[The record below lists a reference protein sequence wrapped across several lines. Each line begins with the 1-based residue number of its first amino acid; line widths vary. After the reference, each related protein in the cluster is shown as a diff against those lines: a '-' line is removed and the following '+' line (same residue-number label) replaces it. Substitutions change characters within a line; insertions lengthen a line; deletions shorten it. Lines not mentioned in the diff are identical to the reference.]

1 MISVGTAISMTRWNS
16 KGGMTTMTKTLPLW
30 AALLFGVICGAVIGT
45 IVAAFYLTLALKT
58 GFGSFDML
66 ALWKASAGTR
76 SAHPEAFK
84 VGFGAVGFGAIGLG
98 ALALAWT
105 WKKERD
111 DYGSAHWQTKAELKK
126 NDMQQA
132 PGKGF
137 VCGKLGAPTSKA
149 EFISSTTIPHVMM
162 VAPTR
167 AGKGVGFVIPNLLS
181 FAGSVVVLDVKGENF
196 EKTARLR
203 ALNGDEVYRF
213 SPFDWANAT
222 HRYNP
227 LARIAKAPSFAQRFT
242 EVSILADLFL
252 DKDNKT
258 LDTFSEAGKS
268 IFVAACLLAIQRGTP
283 NLGEVN
289 KIVAGGEYKNAQYK
303 TYADEAEEDILR
315 ELWTNAASAS
325 SRLLTSNIQAL
336 MTAGLKQWDN
346 PAVRSATEASDF
358 DFSTFRKTPQSLY
371 IAVSE
376 DHIATL
382 APLLRLMFADLI
394 ASIRLNEPGPDEPWP
409 VMMMIDEFQ
418 QMGAM
423 PYLERAIHSLASYG
437 GRVAMIAQSLASLDR
452 IYGPEGRESLENGAG
467 LKLYITPRDQR
478 TVKEVSAAVG
488 STTREAV
495 TKMYGRNK
503 GILGATSTSARLE
516 ERPLLSETEARL
528 MDPDEVIILA
538 SPQHPIKA
546 SRIKYYDDPFFKQML
561 ARQEGKPFPYP
572 PSVQGVGP
580 WGSEG
585 GDEAGAD
592 EQAKPAERAPV
603 RDRSQRR
610 EARAMSVRTMEA
622 GRGQPEPEMLEREA
636 DLPKEWEAALD
647 RQEDFIE
654 ELLGG

>member
-1 MISVGTAISMTRWNS
+1 MN
-16 KGGMTTMTKTLPLW
+16 KTIPLW
-30 AALLFGVICGAVIGT
+30 AALPFGAICGAILGT
-45 IVAAFYLTLALKT
+45 IVASFYLTLALRT
-58 GFGSFDML
+58 GFGNFDML
-66 ALWKASAGTR
+66 AVWNASAGLR
-76 SAHPEAFK
+76 GAHPEAFK
-84 VGFGAVGFGAIGLG
+84 VAYGAVGFGSLGLG
-98 ALALAWT
+98 GLALTWT

-111 DYGSAHWQTKAELKK
+111 DYGSAHWQTKPELMK
-126 NDMQQA
+126 NDMLHK
-132 PGKGF
+132 PGEGF
-137 VCGKLGAPTSKA
+137 VCGKLGLPKSKGG
-149 EFISSTTIPHVMM
+149 FISSAAIPHVMM

-167 AGKGVGFVIPNLLS
+167 AGKGVGFVIPNLMA

-196 EKTARLR
+196 EKTSRLR

-213 SPFDWANAT
+213 SPFDWANST

-227 LARIAKAPSFAQRFT
+227 LSRISKAPTFAQRFT

-268 IFVAACLLAIQRGTP
+268 IFVAACLLAIQRGTA

-303 TYADEAEEDILR
+303 TYADEAEEAILR

-346 PAVRSATEASDF
+346 PAVRSATQGSDF
-358 DFSTFRKTPQSLY
+358 DFATFRKTPQSLY

-394 ASIRLNEPGPDEPWP
+394 ASIRLKEPGPDEPWP

-495 TKMYGRNK
+495 TRMYGRNK

-528 MDPDEVIILA
+528 MYPDEVIILA

-546 SRIKYYDDPFFKQML
+546 QRIKYYDDPLFKAMDAKQK
-561 ARQEGKPFPYP
+561 GKEFPYP
-572 PSVQGVGP
+572 PSVEGVGP
-580 WGSEG
+580 WGVG
-585 GDEAGAD
+585 GDEDRAQGANDTAGRP
-592 EQAKPAERAPV
+592 PA
-603 RDRSQRR
+603 RDRAERR
-610 EARAMSVRTMEA
+610 EARGMRVMAEGVEMEQLPA
-622 GRGQPEPEMLEREA
+622 PETLEREA
-636 DLPKEWEAALD
+636 DVPKAWDRTLD
-647 RQEDFIE
+647 MREDVIE
-654 ELLGG
+654 ELLGE

>member
-1 MISVGTAISMTRWNS
+1 MKPI
-16 KGGMTTMTKTLPLW
+16 PLW
-30 AALLFGVICGAVIGT
+30 AAVPFGLICGTLLGT
-45 IVAAFYLTLALKT
+45 IVASIYLALALRT
-58 GFGSFDML
+58 GFGQFDMF
-66 ALWKASAGTR
+66 AVWRAGAGLR
-76 SAHPEAFK
+76 LAHPDAFK
-84 VGFGAVGFGAIGLG
+84 VAFGAVGFGALGLG
-98 ALALAWT
+98 VLAAAWT
-105 WKKERD
+105 WKREQD
-111 DYGSAHWQTKAELKK
+111 DYGSAHWQTKAELRK
-126 NDMQQA
+126 NGMLQG
-132 PGKGF
+132 PGTGF
-137 VCGKLGAPTSKA
+137 VCGKLGKPKSKS
-149 EFISSTTIPHVMM
+149 EFISSTEIPHVMM

-196 EKTARLR
+196 DKTSRLR
-203 ALNGDEVYRF
+203 ALNGDEVFRF
-213 SPFDWANAT
+213 NPFDWANST

-227 LARIAKAPSFAQRFT
+227 LARIAAYPNFAQQFT

-283 NLGEVN
+283 TLGEVN
-289 KIVAGGEYKNAQYK
+289 KIVSAGDYKNAQYSA
-303 TYADEAEEDILR
+303 YAEEAKEEVVR

-358 DFSTFRKTPQSLY
+358 DFGQFRRKPHSLY
-371 IAVSE
+371 IVVSE

-394 ASIRLNEPGPDEPWP
+394 ASLRLNEPGTDEPWP

-437 GRVAMIAQSLASLDR
+437 GRVAMIAQSLAALDR
-452 IYGPEGRESLENGAG
+452 IYGSEGRESLENGAG

-478 TVKEVSAAVG
+478 TVREVSAAVG

-495 TKMYGRNK
+495 TRMYGRNK

-528 MDPDEVIILA
+528 LDPDEVIILA

-546 SRIKYYDDPFFKQML
+546 QRIKYYDDPMFKGMVEQ
-561 ARQEGKPFPYP
+561 QEGRGYPYP
-572 PSVQGVGP
+572 PSVEGVGP
-580 WGSEG
+580 WADG
-585 GDEAGAD
+585 GDDGDVDEEQEAASTL
-592 EQAKPAERAPV
+592 
-603 RDRSQRR
+603 RSRR
-610 EARAMSVRTMEA
+610 RQARAMRAVAAKSNA
-622 GRGQPEPEMLEREA
+622 DDLQPEDMDRDDGVP
-636 DLPKEWEAALD
+636 PEWEQVLD
-647 RQEDFIE
+647 RQESFIE
-654 ELLGG
+654 DLLGE

>member
-1 MISVGTAISMTRWNS
+1 MNKS
-16 KGGMTTMTKTLPLW
+16 LPPWL
-30 AALLFGVICGAVIGT
+30 AFPFGAFCGAIIGT
-45 IVAAFYLTLALKT
+45 VVAGFYLTLALKV
-58 GFGSFDML
+58 GLANFDMMTV
-66 ALWKASAGTR
+66 WTASAITR
-76 SAHPEAFK
+76 AAHPEAFQVAFGT
-84 VGFGAVGFGAIGLG
+84 VGFGVLGLG
-98 ALALAWT
+98 GLALAWT
-105 WKKERD
+105 WKQTRD
-111 DYGSAHWQTKAELKK
+111 DYGSAHWQTKAELRK
-126 NDMQQA
+126 NDMLQD
-132 PGKGF
+132 PGQGF
-137 VCGKLGAPTSKA
+137 VCGKLGAPNSKGA
-149 EFISSTTIPHVMM
+149 FISSRTIPHVMM

-196 EKTARLR
+196 DKTSRLR

-242 EVSILADLFL
+242 EASILADLFL

-268 IFVAACLLAIQRGTP
+268 IFVAACLLAIQRGNA

-289 KIVAGGEYKNAQYK
+289 RIVSGGEYKNAQYK
-303 TYADEAEEDILR
+303 IYAEEAEEDVLR
-315 ELWTNAASAS
+315 ELWTNASSAS

-346 PAVRSATEASDF
+346 PAVRSATDASDF
-358 DFSTFRKTPQSLY
+358 DFATFRKTPQSLY

-495 TKMYGRNK
+495 TRMYGRNK
-503 GILGATSTSARLE
+503 GFLGATSTSARLE

-528 MDPDEVIILA
+528 MDPDEVIVLA
-538 SPQHPIKA
+538 SPQHPIKVQ
-546 SRIKYYDDPFFKQML
+546 RIKYYDDPLFKEMV
-561 ARQEGKPFPYP
+561 ARQEGRAFPYP
-572 PSVQGVGP
+572 PRVEGVGP
-580 WGSEG
+580 WSSDDNL
-585 GDEAGAD
+585 DEVDQFELPETAD
-592 EQAKPAERAPV
+592 PTPARA
-603 RDRSQRR
+603 RSQRR
-610 EARAMSVRTMEA
+610 ESRSMRVAAVGA
-622 GRGQPEPEMLEREA
+622 KAVAPQPGVVEREA
-636 DLPKEWEAALD
+636 VVPKAWEEVLD
-647 RQEDFIE
+647 RQESFIE
-654 ELLGG
+654 ELLGAETPEAEL

>member
-1 MISVGTAISMTRWNS
+1 MKSI
-16 KGGMTTMTKTLPLW
+16 PLW
-30 AALLFGVICGAVIGT
+30 AALPFGLICGALLGT
-45 IVAAFYLTLALKT
+45 IIASFYLALALRT
-58 GFGSFDML
+58 GFTQFDMF
-66 ALWKASAGTR
+66 AVWRAGAGVR
-76 SAHPEAFK
+76 LAHPEAFK
-84 VGFGAVGFGAIGLG
+84 VAFGAVGFGALGLG
-98 ALALAWT
+98 VLAAAWS
-105 WKKERD
+105 WKREQD
-111 DYGSAHWQTKAELKK
+111 DYGSAHWQTRVELRK
-126 NDMQQA
+126 NGMLQL

-137 VCGKLGAPTSKA
+137 VCGKLGKPKPKS
-149 EFISSTTIPHVMM
+149 EFISSTEIPHVMM
-162 VAPTR
+162 VGPTR

-196 EKTARLR
+196 DKTSRLR
-203 ALNGDEVYRF
+203 ALNGDEVFRF
-213 SPFDWANAT
+213 SPFDWANST
-222 HRYNP
+222 HCYNP
-227 LARIAKAPSFAQRFT
+227 LTRIAKHSSFAQQFT

-283 NLGEVN
+283 TLGEVN
-289 KIVAGGEYKNAQYK
+289 KIVSAGDYKNAQYNA
-303 TYADEAEEDILR
+303 YAEEAKEEVVR

-358 DFSTFRKTPQSLY
+358 DFAQFRRKPHSLY
-371 IAVSE
+371 IVVSE

-394 ASIRLNEPGPDEPWP
+394 ASLRLNEPGPDEPWP

-437 GRVAMIAQSLASLDR
+437 GRVAMIAQSLAALDR
-452 IYGPEGRESLENGAG
+452 IYGSEGRESLENGAG

-478 TVKEVSAAVG
+478 TVREVSAAVG

-495 TKMYGRNK
+495 TRMYGRNK
-503 GILGATSTSARLE
+503 GFLGATSTSARLE

-528 MDPDEVIILA
+528 LDPDEVIILA

-546 SRIKYYDDPFFKQML
+546 QRIKYYDDPVFTEMVEK
-561 ARQEGKPFPYP
+561 QEGKDFPYP
-572 PSVQGVGP
+572 PGVEGVGP
-580 WGSEG
+580 WVDGS
-585 GDEAGAD
+585 DEDGED
-592 EQAKPAERAPV
+592 GEQEAASTL
-603 RDRSQRR
+603 RSRRR
-610 EARAMSVRTMEA
+610 EARAM
-622 GRGQPEPEMLEREA
+622 RGAAVKSGSEGARLEDLDRE
-636 DLPKEWEAALD
+636 DGVPPEWEQMLD
-647 RQEDFIE
+647 RQESFIE
-654 ELLGG
+654 DLLGE

>member
-1 MISVGTAISMTRWNS
+1 MNKAF
-16 KGGMTTMTKTLPLW
+16 PLW
-30 AALLFGVICGAVIGT
+30 AALPFGAICGAILGT
-45 IVAAFYLTLALKT
+45 IVASFYLTLALRT
-58 GFGSFDML
+58 GFGNFDML
-66 ALWKASAGTR
+66 AVWNASAGLR
-76 SAHPEAFK
+76 AAHPEAFK
-84 VGFGAVGFGAIGLG
+84 VAYGAVGFGALGLG
-98 ALALAWT
+98 GLALAWT

-111 DYGSAHWQTKAELKK
+111 DYGSAHWQTKAELMK
-126 NDMQQA
+126 NDMLHK
-132 PGKGF
+132 PGEGF
-137 VCGKLGAPTSKA
+137 VCGKLGLPKSKG
-149 EFISSTTIPHVMM
+149 EFISSAAIPHVMM

-167 AGKGVGFVIPNLLS
+167 AGKGVGFVIPNLMA

-196 EKTARLR
+196 EKTSRLR

-213 SPFDWANAT
+213 SPFDWSNAT

-227 LARIAKAPSFAQRFT
+227 LSRIAKAPTFAQRFT

-268 IFVAACLLAIQRGTP
+268 IFVAACLLAIQRGTA

-303 TYADEAEEDILR
+303 TYADEAEEAILR

-346 PAVRSATEASDF
+346 PAVRSATQDSDF
-358 DFSTFRKTPQSLY
+358 DFATFRKTPQSLY

-394 ASIRLNEPGPDEPWP
+394 ASIRLKEPGPDEPWP

-452 IYGPEGRESLENGAG
+452 IYGSEGRESLENGAG

-495 TKMYGRNK
+495 TRMYGRNK

-546 SRIKYYDDPFFKQML
+546 QRVKYFDDPVFKAMDAKQKDM
-561 ARQEGKPFPYP
+561 PFPYP
-572 PSVQGVGP
+572 PSVEGVGP
-580 WGSEG
+580 WGVGS
-585 GDEAGAD
+585 DEDRAQGANDTAGHP
-592 EQAKPAERAPV
+592 PARERAE
-603 RDRSQRR
+603 RR
-610 EARAMSVRTMEA
+610 EARGMRVMAEGVEMEQ
-622 GRGQPEPEMLEREA
+622 QPTPETLEREA
-636 DLPKEWEAALD
+636 DVPKAWERTLD
-647 RQEDFIE
+647 MREEMIE
-654 ELLGG
+654 EMLGE